1 MTEPLNAAGL
11 KSLPGYIPPLCR
23 ELRPA
28 EHGLLLPHLQR
39 LGPDSLRLRF
49 GSPVSLHTVTHYCR
63 NEGRPLPIICG
74 AFLGFDLRGVV
85 ELRFASGV
93 SPTEAEL
100 AISVED
106 DWQQI
111 GIGTE
116 LMTLALR
123 CARDSHIDALAV
135 NFVPN
140 NMAIRRLAQKFG
152 AGFSHQAGLVKGV
165 FPLIK
170 PGYAVIAGSKRPQ

>member
-11 KSLPGYIPPLCR
+11 KRLPGYIPPLCR

-28 EHGLLLPHLQR
+28 EHDLLLPHLQR
-39 LGPDSLRLRF
+39 LSPESLALRF
-49 GSPVSLHTVTHYCR
+49 GSPVSHHVVAQYCR
-63 NEGRPLPIICG
+63 NDGRPLPIIFG
-74 AFLGFDLRGVV
+74 AFLGPDLRGVV
-85 ELRFASGV
+85 ELRFGTSV
-93 SPTEAEL
+93 SPLQAEL

-106 DWQQI
+106 DWQQM

-123 CARDSHIDALAV
+123 CARDSHIDVLEV

-140 NMAIRRLAQKFG
+140 NMAMRRLAQKFG
-152 AGFSHQAGLVKGV
+152 ARFSHQTGLVKGV
-165 FPLIK
+165 FPLAR